1 MFQVGWIDSFPIF
14 IMFLFFFLFI
24 LSVLG
29 LGYNL
34 ATRLIKPEQQSGYG
48 AMSGGIAS
56 LLAFMLALT
65 FSMAATRNDSRKALV
80 VEGANMIGTA
90 YLRADLLPDNE
101 VIESKRLLKKH
112 LELSTFPKL
121 SLNEID
127 KRITLISKVETKLW
141 EQVIRINHNT
151 ESIGVKLYTESIN
164 DLFDTVTK
172 RTNTA
177 MKGRIPVTIWIALLA
192 LTFLGVMLVGLQSG
206 NKNKV
211 HVFVA
216 SIPFALALSIVLTLV
231 VELDR
236 PTRSII
242 GVQQGALIDLQQKL

>member
-1 MFQVGWIDSFPIF
+1 MLQIGWIDSFSIF

-65 FSMAATRNDSRKALV
+65 FSMAATRNDGRKVLV
-80 VEGANMIGTA
+80 VEQANVIGTA
-90 YLRADLLPDNE
+90 YLRADLLPNDE
-101 VIESKRLLKKH
+101 VLESKSLIKQH
-112 LELSTFPKL
+112 LDLSNFPKL
-121 SLNEID
+121 TTSEINHRLNLLSE
-127 KRITLISKVETKLW
+127 VEAKLW
-141 EQVIRINHNT
+141 VQVIRINKKAD
-151 ESIGVKLYTESIN
+151 SIGVKLYTESIN

-177 MKGRIPVTIWIALLA
+177 MKGRIPATIWLALLA

-242 GVQQGALIDLQQKL
+242 GIQQGALIDLQQKL